1 MLRRILLRLLFL
13 LQAQR
18 LLRHFQRRRVLVLMY
33 HGFMREHAARGLE
46 NHEGNHVH
54 AGAFRDQVRYL
65 SKHHRVIS
73 LEDLVDARTRGTPLP
88 DHAVVITMDDGY
100 RSNHALA
107 FPILREYG
115 VPAAVFVT
123 TGFVEDRE
131 PLWPDRAEWALGTA
145 APRTYDLEIGGK
157 KLRLDLRDEVSRRE
171 AARTL
176 FARLKA
182 LPQESLPQAV
192 RAVESCLDQSLA
204 SQDPRPEIYEP
215 LRWDEIRDMA
225 ASGLVTF
232 GNHTHRHVILSR
244 CDAARQREEISRAG
258 RLLEEKAGIRTRFF
272 CYPNGGPM
280 DFDTTTQQLLA
291 EMGYTCSLT
300 TVPGFNDEQTPLLEL
315 RRYAVHDGLRL
326 DEFVIVLYGGLRQ
339 FLRDLLR
346 SANAD
351 ARH

>member
-13 LQAQR
+13 LQVHR

-33 HGFMREHAARGLE
+33 HGFARQHQVRGPE

-54 AGAFRDQVRYL
+54 VGDFRNQVRYL

-73 LEDLVDARTRGTPLP
+73 LEDLVEARTRGTPLP

-100 RSNHALA
+100 RSAHALA

-123 TGFVEDRE
+123 TGFVENRE
-131 PLWPDRAEWALGTA
+131 PLWPDRAEWALGAA
-145 APRTYDLEIGGK
+145 APGTYDLEVGGEN
-157 KLRLDLRDEVSRRE
+157 LRLDLRDDVSRRQT
-171 AARTL
+171 ARAL

-182 LPQESLPQAV
+182 LPQENLPEAV
-192 RAVESCLDQSLA
+192 RAVESCLGQSLA
-204 SQDPRPEIYEP
+204 RQEPRPQIYEP
-215 LRWDEIRDMA
+215 LGWDEIRDMA
-225 ASGLVTF
+225 ASGLVAF
-232 GNHTHRHVILSR
+232 GNHTHTHVILSR
-244 CDAARQREEISRAG
+244 CGAALQREEISRAA
-258 RLLEEKAGIRTRFF
+258 RLLAERAGIHSRLF
-272 CYPNGGPM
+272 CYPNGGPD
-280 DFDTTTQQLLA
+280 DFDDTTRALLA

-300 TVPGFNDEQTPLLEL
+300 TVPGFNDETTPLLEL
-315 RRYAVHDGLRL
+315 RRYAVHDGLNL